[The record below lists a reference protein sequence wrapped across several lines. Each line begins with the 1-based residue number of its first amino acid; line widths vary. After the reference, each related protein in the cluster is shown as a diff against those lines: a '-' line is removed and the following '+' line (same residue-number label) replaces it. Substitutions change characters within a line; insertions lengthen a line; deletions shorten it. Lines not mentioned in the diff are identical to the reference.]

1 MHEYVNYKYGTVA
14 KKGGVTMKMS
24 SLVKIA
30 VFILML
36 IGAHVMLGMTCNRV
50 QSHYE
55 DLFPPGNA
63 SLNLAIWVVGSILL
77 SALISGLVVA
87 LVRPLW
93 IIALGFFLSSL
104 AMLLAWGTNI
114 YSALASLI
122 YFLIAIRFSRTV
134 VDEIK
139 VRLNFSVKPIQQE
152 QNLLLFGLAL
162 MIGAGFALG
171 YQDAARRSGELIPP
185 AYKQKITDSITR
197 TVQAQLE
204 RQSGLGQVENAMVL
218 QGMQQAVE
226 KLWTQADTLLKPY
239 ASYLPFVIG
248 ALLVWLLNTFL
259 GFIGWLPPRL
269 LSGIIPLLKGI
280 GVTHEVVETKEAL
293 RLVLD

>member
-1 MHEYVNYKYGTVA
+1 
-14 KKGGVTMKMS
+14 MKMS
-24 SLVKIA
+24 ALVKIT

-36 IGAHVMLGMTCNRV
+36 IGAHVLFGITCNRV
-50 QSHYE
+50 QSQYE
-55 DLFPPGNA
+55 ALSPPGKT

-77 SALISGLVVA
+77 SALIGGLVVA
-87 LVRPLW
+87 LVRPFW

-139 VRLNFSVKPIQQE
+139 VRLNFSVNPIQQE
-152 QNLLLFGLAL
+152 QKLLLFGLAL

-185 AYKQKITDSITR
+185 AYKQNIIDSITR
-197 TVQAQLE
+197 TVQDRLE
-204 RQSGLGQVENAMVL
+204 KQSGLGQVENAMAL
-218 QGMQQAVE
+218 QGMQQGVE
-226 KLWTQADTLLKPY
+226 KLWAQADKLLEPY

-248 ALLVWLLNTFL
+248 ALLVWLLNTLL
-259 GFIGWLPPRL
+259 GFIAWLPPLL
-269 LSGIIPLLKGI
+269 LSRIIPLLKAI
-280 GVTHEVVETKEAL
+280 GVTHEVVETKEAR